1 MTELDKAKQE
11 AWENYEYEEG
21 NLYST
26 SFNRGFELGAKWQS
40 DRLSINDNKRSPID
54 YFIEE
59 TGLHMDGNIDTVK
72 KGLVSI
78 SEVYKKAKELEN
90 KRLEQLKDFDTW
102 KEWKN
107 GSMPDL

>member
-26 SFNRGFELGAKWQS
+26 SFNRGFELGAKWQ
-40 DRLSINDNKRSPID
+40 
-54 YFIEE
+54 EE
-59 TGLHMDGNIDTVK
+59 Q
-72 KGLVSI
+72 
-78 SEVYKKAKELEN
+78 Y
-90 KRLEQLKDFDTW
+90 EQLKDFDTW